1 MIASDVADLPE
12 PDSPTS
18 PSVPD
23 SGIEKVT
30 SRTAATSPVCVA
42 KLTFR
47 CSTWRSEEDTFR
59 FNLNH
64 RIRLPYNSSVT
75 QEADELLK
83 KALTLPPNERA
94 TLAGS
99 LIDSLEE
106 VDEASAQD
114 AWNDEI
120 ARRIE
125 ELDSGKA
132 KTISWDEVRRRIAT
146 KLGHGQ

>member
-1 MIASDVADLPE
+1 MLILFE
-12 PDSPTS
+12 P
-18 PSVPD
+18 
-23 SGIEKVT
+23 
-30 SRTAATSPVCVA
+30 R
-42 KLTFR
+42 LT
-47 CSTWRSEEDTFR
+47 
-59 FNLNH
+59 
-64 RIRLPYNSSVT
+64 LPYNSCVT
-75 QEADELLK
+75 QEADDLLK
-83 KALTLPPNERA
+83 KALTLPANERA

-106 VDEASAQD
+106 VDEASAQN

>member
-1 MIASDVADLPE
+1 M
-12 PDSPTS
+12 
-18 PSVPD
+18 
-23 SGIEKVT
+23 
-30 SRTAATSPVCVA
+30 
-42 KLTFR
+42 
-47 CSTWRSEEDTFR
+47 
-59 FNLNH
+59 
-64 RIRLPYNSSVT
+64 T
-75 QEADELLK
+75 QEADDLLK
-83 KALTLPPNERA
+83 KALTLPANERA

-132 KTISWDEVRRRIAT
+132 KTISWDEVRRRIAA

>member
-1 MIASDVADLPE
+1 M
-12 PDSPTS
+12 
-18 PSVPD
+18 
-23 SGIEKVT
+23 
-30 SRTAATSPVCVA
+30 
-42 KLTFR
+42 
-47 CSTWRSEEDTFR
+47 
-59 FNLNH
+59 NH
-64 RIRLPYNSSVT
+64 RPRLPYNSSVT
-75 QEADELLK
+75 QEADDLLK

-106 VDEASAQD
+106 MDEGSVQD
-114 AWNDEI
+114 AWDDEI

-132 KTISWDEVRRRIAT
+132 ETISWDEVRRRIAA

>member
-1 MIASDVADLPE
+1 
-12 PDSPTS
+12 
-18 PSVPD
+18 
-23 SGIEKVT
+23 
-30 SRTAATSPVCVA
+30 
-42 KLTFR
+42 
-47 CSTWRSEEDTFR
+47 
-59 FNLNH
+59 
-64 RIRLPYNSSVT
+64 VT

-83 KALTLPPNERA
+83 KALTLPASERA

-106 VDEASAQD
+106 VDETSAQD